1 MRTYKSIGAIML
13 IVAAGT
19 ILFFN
24 SGSMKYYTMES
35 PYVAVIGCLCM
46 AFGIYIG
53 MLREPE
59 PNVMLLGVPVKTSDK
74 KE

>member
-1 MRTYKSIGAIML
+1 MRLYKSVGALML
-13 IVAAGT
+13 VVASAA
-19 ILFFN
+19 ILLFN
-24 SGSMKYYTMES
+24 SGALKFYSLES
-35 PYVAVIGCLCM
+35 PYVAVIGCLSM

-59 PNVMLLGVPVKTSDK
+59 PQVTLLGVPVKTTK

>member
-1 MRTYKSIGAIML
+1 MRTYKSVGALLL
-13 IVAAGT
+13 ITAAGA

-24 SGSMKYYTMES
+24 SGTMRFYTIES
-35 PYVAVIGCLCM
+35 PYVAVIGCLSM

-59 PNVMLLGVPVKTSDK
+59 PNVMLLGVPVKTSEK

>member
-1 MRTYKSIGAIML
+1 MRLYKTVGALLL
-13 IVAAGT
+13 ITAAGA

-24 SGSMKYYTMES
+24 STALKFYTIES
-35 PYVAVIGCLCM
+35 PYVAVIGCLSM

-59 PNVMLLGVPVKTSDK
+59 PQVTLLGVPVKPAK
-74 KE
+74 KG